1 MKFFWLLLAV
11 VVVAAGTM
19 YFVGGAVD
27 GRRSSGASG
36 AKSASVQSDAALRAD
51 TRVERQA
58 DAQAPQSKVNSQA
71 EAPATSKPSL
81 PQVSADPTREN
92 PNAVDHVVKEVAPKE
107 GAAAEAASA
116 KIVPS
121 KTEATPVNAPV
132 PAPAVKAPEPA
143 VAASPAVAPAAPA
156 GESTGSLTDDI
167 IAAATPKTPEG
178 DTIVRQDEE
187 IKIVKKAD
195 GQMLVDDRYA
205 LKGDGSAAAP
215 YEITWEY
222 LVSAQ
227 ETYDPKKGKKKVPE
241 RLAMLNGKRVRIT
254 GYIAFPLMAQSPKE
268 LLAMLNQWDGCCIG
282 VPPTPYDAI
291 EVRLKDAATQEQKF
305 TNYGSVEGTFEVKP
319 YVVGEWLVG
328 LYVMNGANLA
338 SKGSGVGT

>member
-11 VVVAAGTM
+11 IVVAAGTM

-27 GRRSSGASG
+27 ARRSSSAGGTRA
-36 AKSASVQSDAALRAD
+36 ASVQSDAPPPANASVDRKAESKVIESK
-51 TRVERQA
+51 VERVTA
-58 DAQAPQSKVNSQA
+58 NA
-71 EAPATSKPSL
+71 APASRPL

-92 PNAVDHVVKEVAPKE
+92 PIAVDHVVKQIVPKDGEVP
-107 GAAAEAASA
+107 A
-116 KIVPS
+116 KPITPS
-121 KTEATPVNAPV
+121 KTVATPAGDPV
-132 PAPAVKAPEPA
+132 PAPAAKAPEPA
-143 VAASPAVAPAAPA
+143 AASAPIPPPSEA
-156 GESTGSLTDDI
+156 SGSLADDI
-167 IAAATPKTPEG
+167 LAAATPKTPDG

-205 LKGDGSAAAP
+205 LKGDGTAAAP

-241 RLAMLNGKRVRIT
+241 RLTMLDGKRVRIT
-254 GYIAFPLMAQSPKE
+254 GYVAFPLMAQSPKE

-328 LYVMNGANLA
+328 LYVMNGAHLS

>member
-11 VVVAAGTM
+11 IVVAAGTM

-27 GRRSSGASG
+27 GRRSSTARGPGSAAVPSSATPSAEVNAEQKSESEG
-36 AKSASVQSDAALRAD
+36 VVAKVDGVTSVA
-51 TRVERQA
+51 
-58 DAQAPQSKVNSQA
+58 
-71 EAPATSKPSL
+71 APAKPSL
-81 PQVSADPTREN
+81 PQVSADPTRDN
-92 PNAVDHVVKEVAPKE
+92 PNAVDHVVKQVAPQE
-107 GAAAEAASA
+107 G
-116 KIVPS
+116 
-121 KTEATPVNAPV
+121 
-132 PAPAVKAPEPA
+132 
-143 VAASPAVAPAAPA
+143 APAAPA
-156 GESTGSLTDDI
+156 IGPGAPSKTVATPAGAPVPATVAKVPEPAAAAGPNAPTVEASASLTDNIVAD
-167 IAAATPKTPEG
+167 ATPKTPEG
-178 DTIVRQDEE
+178 HAIVRQDDE

-205 LKGDGSAAAP
+205 LRGDGSEAAP
-215 YEITWEY
+215 FEITWEY

-241 RLAMLNGKRVRIT
+241 RVAMLDGKHVRIT

-305 TNYGSVEGTFEVKP
+305 TNYGSVEGTFQVKP

-328 LYVMNGANLA
+328 LYVMNGANLS

>member
-1 MKFFWLLLAV
+1 MKFFWLLLALI
-11 VVVAAGTM
+11 VVAAGTM

-27 GRRSSGASG
+27 HGSKSPKSERMAAELLGSEPSAAVSTPAKAAGDVAAAQLKDETATGA
-36 AKSASVQSDAALRAD
+36 AAAASASS
-51 TRVERQA
+51 
-58 DAQAPQSKVNSQA
+58 AP
-71 EAPATSKPSL
+71 T
-81 PQVSADPTREN
+81 VSADPSREN
-92 PNAVDHVVKEVAPKE
+92 PTAVDHVVREAAPATPPSAAPAAAPAAETPAAPKL
-107 GAAAEAASA
+107 
-116 KIVPS
+116 
-121 KTEATPVNAPV
+121 
-132 PAPAVKAPEPA
+132 PAPEN
-143 VAASPAVAPAAPA
+143 VAPAASAPSVHSP
-156 GESTGSLTDDI
+156 ETSLADDVL
-167 IAAATPKTPEG
+167 AAATPKTAEG
-178 DTIVRQDEE
+178 DTIIRQDDA

-205 LKGDGSAAAP
+205 LKGEGSEAAP

-241 RLAMLNGKRVRIT
+241 RLAMLDGKRVRIT

-305 TNYGSVEGTFEVKP
+305 TNYGSVEGTFQVKP

-328 LYVMNGANLA
+328 LYVMNGAQLS